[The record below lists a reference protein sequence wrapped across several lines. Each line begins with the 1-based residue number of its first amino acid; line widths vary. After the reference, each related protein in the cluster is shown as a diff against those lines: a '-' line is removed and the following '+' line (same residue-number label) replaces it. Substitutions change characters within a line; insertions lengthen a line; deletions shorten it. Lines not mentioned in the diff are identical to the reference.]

1 MGGAFSGEC
10 AGATVGRPSLFLL
23 YILRFFF
30 NIRYDAFEEL
40 LNILTSE
47 DETLQNIVSV
57 KEKTL
62 VLCKSCRKQNTTTD
76 PYQTNFTLSLP
87 KAATFESRS
96 YEYFRTNLIRRNCET
111 CKSRTIISQRHV
123 NSETLFLFVRIEH
136 NLCSF
141 KDFTANKKINISN
154 TIFFQLSNMNF
165 HLPLSTFL
173 NRHAPG
179 WETRDRNEVNE
190 IFARLGRVEI
200 LTLNGTVDQG
210 ILRLHQQDAN
220 LMFGPPRRR
229 TTVAAWYRQRH
240 ATELT
245 RPEWPLVYVLRNP
258 GTCLPVE
265 VVTVMLI

>member
-1 MGGAFSGEC
+1 MTYLAMVIQSFC
-10 AGATVGRPSLFLL
+10 VLFRATVGRPSLFLL

-40 LNILTSE
+40 LNVSVFNIHFKIDYSFFQILTSE

-154 TIFFQLSNMNF
+154 SNYKQKTAVEYQCIRLDLSPQVREPYCTI
-165 HLPLSTFL
+165 
-173 NRHAPG
+173 
-179 WETRDRNEVNE
+179 
-190 IFARLGRVEI
+190 
-200 LTLNGTVDQG
+200 
-210 ILRLHQQDAN
+210 
-220 LMFGPPRRR
+220 
-229 TTVAAWYRQRH
+229 
-240 ATELT
+240 
-245 RPEWPLVYVLRNP
+245 
-258 GTCLPVE
+258 
-265 VVTVMLI
+265 